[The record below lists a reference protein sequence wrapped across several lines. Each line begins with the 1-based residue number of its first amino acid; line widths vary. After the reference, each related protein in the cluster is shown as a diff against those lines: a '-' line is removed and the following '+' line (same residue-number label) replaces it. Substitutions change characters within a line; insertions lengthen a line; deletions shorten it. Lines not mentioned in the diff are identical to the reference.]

1 MESRFAAACGAARR
15 VSGGLAGPD
24 GRGYTPVM
32 DKDSAIRTLRA
43 HEAELRALGV
53 QRLSLFGSLARGE
66 AGPDSDVDLAVEFNP
81 EAQVGIF
88 HFAQIN
94 ARLRQLLGVAVD
106 LVGEPARRP
115 KMRME
120 IERDRILVF

>member
-1 MESRFAAACGAARR
+1 
-15 VSGGLAGPD
+15 
-24 GRGYTPVM
+24 M
-32 DKDSAIRTLRA
+32 DKESAIRTLRA

-66 AGPDSDVDLAVEFNP
+66 AGPDLDVDLAVEFSP
-81 EAQVGIF
+81 DAQVGIF

-115 KMRME
+115 KMRLE

>member
-1 MESRFAAACGAARR
+1 
-15 VSGGLAGPD
+15 
-24 GRGYTPVM
+24 M
-32 DKDSAIRTLRA
+32 DKDSAIRTLKA

-66 AGPDSDVDLAVEFNP
+66 AGPESDVDLAAEFNP
-81 EAQVGIF
+81 EAKVGIF

-94 ARLRQLLGVAVD
+94 ARLRELLGATVD

-115 KMRME
+115 KMQAE
-120 IERDRILVF
+120 IERDRILVLGANPTS